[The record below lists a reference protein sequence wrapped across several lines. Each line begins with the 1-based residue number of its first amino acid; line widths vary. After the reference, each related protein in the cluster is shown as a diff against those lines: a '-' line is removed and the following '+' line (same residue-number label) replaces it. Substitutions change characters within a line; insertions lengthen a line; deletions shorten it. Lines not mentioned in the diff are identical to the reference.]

1 MPFSSERDLND
12 FFNSFYHDI
21 SKIQPEHNPF
31 LRHHVCGD
39 LFAKHM
45 GFTNFKSMLNE
56 KLIPVNIEGLVS
68 FLSELESR
76 GFVTERSPIQLIW
89 PKKIKFT
96 SSERKALWLDQL
108 RRKKSVVPF
117 TDVLGLVEPIIL
129 PDGKGQWDID
139 PKNKIDRQWFVAVL
153 GEEFVSKTKGRN
165 EGFQHIKQKA
175 LEGDPEAAH
184 PYALYLLDKK
194 EYDEAFKV
202 LHAAALEGNAD
213 CHAELGRLYVE
224 GEGVEFDL
232 ALGKKHYEAA
242 AAANH
247 NQALH
252 ALATLYSFQ
261 NLFDTDIALSFDYHL
276 RAAKAGNY
284 MSMGCVA
291 KQYFHGFGVVKDI
304 DKALLYA
311 NDGAACLDGCS
322 LQVKGEYLALE
333 EGDWTRAFSYFKASA
348 MIGNEE
354 GNFFTGWCL
363 LTGTG
368 TDIDV
373 ESGCQYLEKS
383 AEQGHIDSMWMLG
396 AHHGHQKTAERNY
409 PLSLHWLRKAA
420 EHDHADAINMLG
432 VLHLDTDGGM
442 IDYQDANYYFEWACN
457 LRLHRAF
464 CNLSES
470 YRLGRGVD
478 ADYEVAFTLMLNGAE
493 LGSKRAMKMVSQ
505 YYSEGFG
512 TEIDNYQSDLWLQ
525 KYQDCEDD
533 KPYHYVDQVY
543 AGASDY
549 DVETDEVK

>member
-1 MPFSSERDLND
+1 MPLSTERELND

-21 SKIQPEHNPF
+21 SKIQPEHKPF

-39 LFAKHM
+39 MFANYM
-45 GFTNFKSMLNE
+45 GFANFKSMLTE
-56 KLIPVNIEGLVS
+56 ELIPINVEGLVS

-76 GFVTERSPIQLIW
+76 GFVIERSPIQLIW

-108 RRKKSVVPF
+108 RRKKSVIQF

-129 PDGKGQWDID
+129 PDGKGKWDID
-139 PKNKIDRQWFVAVL
+139 PKNKFDRHWFVAVL
-153 GEEFVSKTKGRN
+153 GEEFVSKSKGRN

-175 LEGDPEAAH
+175 SEGDPDAAH

-202 LHAAALEGNAD
+202 LHAAALKGNAD
-213 CHAELGRLYVE
+213 CHVELGRLYVE
-224 GEGVEFDL
+224 GEGVECNL
-232 ALGKKHYEAA
+232 TLGKKHYDAA
-242 AAANH
+242 AAVNH

-252 ALATLYSFQ
+252 ALATLYSFR

-276 RAAKAGNY
+276 RAAKAGNH

-291 KQYFHGFGVVKDI
+291 KQYFHGFGVAKNI
-304 DKALLYA
+304 DKAMFYA
-311 NDGAACLDGCS
+311 KKGAECLDGCS
-322 LQVKGEYLALE
+322 LQVLGEYQAFE
-333 EGDWTRAFSYFKASA
+333 KGDWVGAFSYFKASA
-348 MIGNEE
+348 MLGDEE
-354 GNFFTGWCL
+354 GNHYTGWCL

-368 TDIDV
+368 TDVDV

-383 AEQGHIDSMWMLG
+383 ADKGRVDSMWILG
-396 AHHGHQKTAERNY
+396 AYHGQQVTAERNY
-409 PLSLHWLRKAA
+409 PLSLHWLHKAA

-432 VLHLDTDGGM
+432 VLHLDNDAK
-442 IDYQDANYYFEWACN
+442 IINYQEANYYFKRACD
-457 LRLHRAF
+457 LRLNRAF

-470 YRLGRGVD
+470 YKLGRGVN
-478 ADYEVAFTLMLNGAE
+478 ADYEVAFTLMLKGAE
-493 LGSKRAMKMVSQ
+493 LGCKRAMKIVSQ

-512 TEIDNYQSDLWLQ
+512 TEMDYYQADLWLQ
-525 KYQDCEDD
+525 KFQDCEDD

-543 AGASDY
+543 ADAPGYA
-549 DVETDEVK
+549 VETDEVK

>member
-68 FLSELESR
+68 FLSELESC

>member
-21 SKIQPEHNPF
+21 SKIQPEHDPF

-56 KLIPVNIEGLVS
+56 KLIPVNVEGLVS

-442 IDYQDANYYFEWACN
+442 IDYQDANYYFERACN

-549 DVETDEVK
+549 AVETDEVK